1 MSSTETPAILAVMA
15 VMFIMGGV
23 MGYSVGTK
31 SLCRDQ
37 FQGEIHKGKCVKV
50 QREEVK

>member
-1 MSSTETPAILAVMA
+1 MSITETVTLSVILTL
-15 VMFIMGGV
+15 MFLIGGV
-23 MGYSVGTK
+23 MGYGAGTK